1 MRVGSIKVGGNY
13 YMENPLFCRS
23 NVNMILDKKEILY
36 ALKVEELI
44 VGRNWDK
51 NPPPQKSDTF
61 ISWQMLNSLLV
72 LNLIQSK

>member
-1 MRVGSIKVGGNY
+1 
-13 YMENPLFCRS
+13 
-23 NVNMILDKKEILY
+23 MILDKKEILY